1 MDKATLIT
9 TSAETINGEF
19 ILTIYQRLKKT
30 RIPLPIWPS
39 RKKANAGVAKKAP
52 FLVFGKYVSS
62 RFLWSM
68 PRKHPNATRNDKN
81 VAFQEKRVAP
91 QLLHKRALI
100 FS

>member
-1 MDKATLIT
+1 MDKATLT
-9 TSAETINGEF
+9 TTTAETINVEF

-39 RKKANAGVAKKAP
+39 QKKANAGVAKKAQL
-52 FLVFGKYVSS
+52 LVFVKYISS
-62 RFLWSM
+62 IFLWSM
-68 PRKHPNATRNDKN
+68 PRKRPNATLNDEN

-91 QLLHKRALI
+91 QLLHKRAPI